1 MLKRAGLFGKKI
13 LPQLRTYRPKYKIV
27 KRCSNVFTGRTHCI
41 EYSPKLRLAKAIDSQ
56 HWVFL
61 QCLYHTDFLHYYTV
75 ITFIVYSTLHI
86 KLEINKIRRTWKLV
100 KRLTTW
106 NCTYRFNVE
115 HKNTSILRTLL
126 SVVLLPTLYA
136 ALCLFG
142 CPFVVCLFVCLL
154 YICLFVCLS
163 VTDLVELSFLIETLS
178 YSVEAIEGFSVSF
191 NGNTENN
198 LQNWKEQYITG
209 WEKVWEKVWNML

>member
-1 MLKRAGLFGKKI
+1 M
-13 LPQLRTYRPKYKIV
+13 
-27 KRCSNVFTGRTHCI
+27 
-41 EYSPKLRLAKAIDSQ
+41 
-56 HWVFL
+56 
-61 QCLYHTDFLHYYTV
+61 
-75 ITFIVYSTLHI
+75 
-86 KLEINKIRRTWKLV
+86 
-100 KRLTTW
+100 
-106 NCTYRFNVE
+106 E

-198 LQNWKEQYITG
+198 LQN
-209 WEKVWEKVWNML
+209 